1 MARRHSAIGGAHA
14 CTPVEVETAT
24 PPRLHAGTARASRPA
39 MLALLPS
46 LVTVAVL
53 LIGIVEERAAA
64 IDRRRLGRVRPA
76 RAVALV
82 ATPGSTQTARVA

>member
-1 MARRHSAIGGAHA
+1 
-14 CTPVEVETAT
+14 
-24 PPRLHAGTARASRPA
+24 

-53 LIGIVEERAAA
+53 VIGIVEERAAA

-82 ATPGSTQTARVA
+82 ATPASTPTAHVA